1 MPFAHIPGVIVVI
14 AARITVIVT
23 NPAFFLSA
31 VKNDAVKDGYELIG
45 IFSRILDE
53 HRRRV
58 AIALVK
64 VLADEE
70 TTGDGMTTRRVRM
83 NR

>member
-23 NPAFFLSA
+23 NPAIFLSA

-45 IFSRILDE
+45 IFSR
-53 HRRRV
+53 
-58 AIALVK
+58 
-64 VLADEE
+64 
-70 TTGDGMTTRRVRM
+70 T
-83 NR
+83 